1 MCSVAGVVGKQLKY
15 VCKTGKKLT
24 MQRCFVKKR
33 TDEDQQHGGLL
44 LSMASASQVTADGN
58 GGSKKDDSEICDMD
72 TLEPNT
78 RTRDDNNSIPI
89 SDSTH

>member
-1 MCSVAGVVGKQLKY
+1 MCCVTDVVGKQLKY

-33 TDEDQQHGGLL
+33 TDEEQHGGLL
-44 LSMASASQVTADGN
+44 SSTAPASQVAADSN
-58 GGSKKDDSEICDMD
+58 GASKEDDSEICDMD

-78 RTRDDNNSIPI
+78 RTRDDHNSIPI
-89 SDSTH
+89 PDSTH